1 MSNISFIDIVSVGEK
16 GGGVDLRK
24 ILTIKVLEGDSQL
37 TIFKNLIYL
46 LSLPTILALSKKK
59 LGDSSH
65 KIPFSMCKF

>member
-24 ILTIKVLEGDSQL
+24 ILTIKVLEGYSQL
-37 TIFKNLIYL
+37 TIFKNSIYL

-59 LGDSSH
+59 LGDSSP